1 MAKSWN
7 TTAKNSKSQPK
18 IRSDKKKFNSVD
30 IWLKIKSELFYTG
43 EIQPSISTSWPH
55 SVKRENS
62 SATSLH
68 STTNAEESVITVKP
82 YPELTAPLLKLLLS
96 PTQVLF
102 STPSI
107 LVNSSRLTPWM
118 SSRPTSKIELETL
131 SQSLPIIFNKMKMI
145 TIPSLPLLVPIPPM
159 LLILLWP
166 SPIATP
172 PLTAPL
178 LMSKIPTPEILPTLL
193 SVWMD

>member
-1 MAKSWN
+1 
-7 TTAKNSKSQPK
+7 
-18 IRSDKKKFNSVD
+18 
-30 IWLKIKSELFYTG
+30 
-43 EIQPSISTSWPH
+43 
-55 SVKRENS
+55 
-62 SATSLH
+62 
-68 STTNAEESVITVKP
+68 
-82 YPELTAPLLKLLLS
+82 
-96 PTQVLF
+96 
-102 STPSI
+102 
-107 LVNSSRLTPWM
+107 M

-193 SVWMD
+193 SV